1 MPSRTMVL
9 LNSDLHRK
17 LKELAARKGQTMGS
31 MVDDLVAGLVA
42 KEEAKAAKAKVA

>member
-9 LNSDLHRK
+9 LNPDLHRK

-31 MVDDLVAGLVA
+31 MVDELVAGLVA
-42 KEEAKAAKAKVA
+42 KEEKRKARVA